1 MVYNIFRKH
10 FKKRIK
16 SDSREESIIDNLGF
30 TAVGAELEN
39 IQMMI

>member
-1 MVYNIFRKH
+1 MLYDIFRKH
-10 FKKRIK
+10 FKKLIK
-16 SDSREESIIDNLGF
+16 YGSREEFVIDNLGF